1 MVVSDNRE
9 FWKTVGCLVSENAF
23 HKECIILNN
32 NNKTI
37 SNNEELEETFNKHF
51 SKLVENVDIDK
62 TLASN
67 IASSDIT
74 DLDFKA
80 IKKYDDHPIIK

>member
-1 MVVSDNRE
+1 MSPAIENFGKLSVVSSRRTLFTNNAL
-9 FWKTVGCLVSENAF
+9 FW
-23 HKECIILNN
+23 NN